1 MNRSRNQ
8 DWGTLSL
15 LAVSAVMLL
24 ALAAACARTVEVPG
38 ETVVVE
44 KVVTETVE
52 VPGETVTLEVVR
64 EVEVPGETI
73 VVEKEIVKEV
83 QVPGETVV
91 VEKVVTETV
100 EVPGETVT
108 VEVVKEVMVPGETIV
123 VEKEVVKTVE
133 VPGETIV
140 VEKEVVKT
148 VEIEKPV
155 VQEVVKQVMVVV
167 TPTPAPA
174 PTPAPTSTPLP
185 VTRVAIDDTRR
196 EVEVPYRPLRVAV
209 TNSWMVEV
217 LMACDYTP
225 VARPHI
231 PLEFV
236 YPPAAHDIPVVA
248 VSHSAGPNI
257 EQLAAVQPDLILTSP
272 TYGRFAEPIQQAL
285 DVPVLIYD
293 VNTVEDVL
301 EKIES
306 LGSMAGCAA
315 KAKQASED
323 LRARVGSLSEGLP
336 EEGPKVF
343 SIFGTSESFLGFT
356 SASYLGDMVR
366 LLGAQLIT
374 DGDPPYMYRGRPDPA
389 YTPFSLEKVVERDP
403 DVILV
408 VRHGDP
414 DEAREENFSSLF
426 SNPAWAGLRA
436 VQEGRVHELSEWLYL
451 RYPGPRVT
459 WAMEELL
466 PLLYPEGS
474 E

>member
-8 DWGTLSL
+8 FWSTLSL
-15 LAVSAVMLL
+15 LAVSAAMLL
-24 ALAAACARTVEVPG
+24 VLAAACTRTVEVPG

-44 KVVTETVE
+44 KIVTETVE

-133 VPGETIV
+133 VPGETVV

-148 VEIEKPV
+148 VEVEKPV
-155 VQEVVKQVMVVV
+155 TVVV
-167 TPTPAPA
+167 TPTPTPAPA
-174 PTPAPTSTPLP
+174 PAPTSTPLP
-185 VTRVAIDDTRR
+185 LTRTVVDDTRR

-257 EQLAAVQPDLILTSP
+257 EQLAAVRPDLVLTSP

-285 DVPVLIYD
+285 GVPVLIYD
-293 VNTVEDVL
+293 VDSVEDVL
-301 EKIES
+301 GKIET
-306 LGSMAGCAA
+306 LGSMAGCSV

-323 LRARVGSLSEGLP
+323 LRARVQALTEGLP

-343 SIFGTSESFLGFT
+343 GIFGISESFLGFT

-366 LLGAQLIT
+366 LLGGQLIT
-374 DGDPPYMYRGRPDPA
+374 DGDPPYMYRGRPNPA